1 MKKSDE
7 DLHRI
12 ASDYASTFDD
22 VSWDC
27 EEDFC
32 AGFRAC
38 EKDLLP
44 EITKLKEALREAVEI
59 ASGFARDFDFYD
71 SAAIFEA
78 DRYHSRIKKFQSKH
92 AAIIAEITKGEA

>member
-32 AGFRAC
+32 AGFRTC
-38 EKDLLP
+38 EKDLLQ
-44 EITKLKEALREAVEI
+44 EITKLKEALCEAV
-59 ASGFARDFDFYD
+59 SHLGCGCGFAYKCP
-71 SAAIFEA
+71 SCIFKA
-78 DRYHSRIKKFQSKH
+78 KQ
-92 AAIIAEITKGEA
+92 AAIIEEVRK